1 MLLTTHLC
9 VLFCSIEDLFCSLTM
24 SKKLNSPQYD
34 PYSTTELEET
44 KGGYKRQRMLY
55 VNLRVRRLR
64 TDGRR
69 KTDKLL
75 IEEAIKAFDWEYGDG
90 DSRRVPKARREAL
103 SA

>member
-1 MLLTTHLC
+1 MLWFFSMLITAHLC

-69 KTDKLL
+69 KADKLL
-75 IEEAIKAFDWEYGDG
+75 IEEAIKAFDAQ
-90 DSRRVPKARREAL
+90 RKEAKQQRTDL
-103 SA
+103 EA